1 MELKICQ
8 EIQSSNWR
16 NLKHSGDKCC
26 SPLSSSMQRLLLFLA
41 LLASCT
47 WGRQFEKDP
56 AYNKEEPPPFL
67 EGMNKTF
74 VQATFNLRNILE
86 MSESLQRIS
95 LEVGISNISMVPAP
109 KLFAQRCLSLF
120 SGTTQGLK

>member
-1 MELKICQ
+1 MTNAAVHFPSAML
-8 EIQSSNWR
+8 
-16 NLKHSGDKCC
+16 
-26 SPLSSSMQRLLLFLA
+26 SMQRLLLLLA

-47 WGRQFEKDP
+47 WCRQFEKDP

-67 EGMNKTF
+67 QGMNKTF

-95 LEVGISNISMVPAP
+95 LEVRISTLSIVPSS
-109 KLFAQRCLSLF
+109 KIFA
-120 SGTTQGLK
+120 